1 MGREFIGDCSNDPE
15 FGDYETE
22 LIIKYLK
29 QACGSPPRG
38 VNIEVTWEGC
48 EIGNEGDETQYP
60 VISVV
65 WDDSVTGYPDEYIGK
80 CIEAFERFDLPEETY
95 KRGQQFF
102 EIQNQIEELFDK
114 ISRLRTS
121 RGRPS

>member
-38 VNIEVTWEGC
+38 VNIEITWEGC

-65 WDDSVTGYPDEYIGK
+65 WDDFAVPCPDEYIEK
-80 CIEAFERFDLPEETY
+80 CGAAFERFDLPEETH
-95 KRGQQFF
+95 QQRRDRASLFR
-102 EIQNQIEELFDK
+102 EIQTDMEKLFEPD
-114 ISRLRTS
+114 
-121 RGRPS
+121 